1 MDVLSH
7 FSLLLYNSFKIDV
20 KSRWFVEYS
29 SEEDLIELLKE
40 DILKNNR
47 FLHIGGGCNVLF
59 MNDFDG
65 VILHSGIKGIELIRE
80 DENFVYYRVGAGEV
94 WDDFVRFVVE
104 KNISGIENLSAIP
117 GEVGATPIQNI
128 GAYGVEVKD
137 VISEV
142 QAIEIKTGGKR
153 VFSNEE
159 CAFGYRDSIFKQA
172 LKGQYIVTYVVYRLK
187 KLAKYSLQ
195 YGNLSAEVEKYGAIT
210 LENIRKAVVAIRSEK
225 LPDHKTI
232 GNAGSF
238 FMNPIISRS
247 YFEVLQST
255 YPSIPHYSVSETEV
269 KVPAGWLIE
278 ECGWKGKSHG
288 NAAVHNK
295 QALVLIN
302 KGNASGKEIM
312 ELASLIEKS
321 VKEKFDI
328 TIHPEVIV
336 VS

>member
-1 MDVLSH
+1 
-7 FSLLLYNSFKIDV
+7 
-20 KSRWFVEYS
+20 
-29 SEEDLIELLKE
+29 
-40 DILKNNR
+40 
-47 FLHIGGGCNVLF
+47 
-59 MNDFDG
+59 
-65 VILHSGIKGIELIRE
+65 
-80 DENFVYYRVGAGEV
+80 VGAGEE
-94 WDDFVRFVVE
+94 WDDFVRFSVE

-137 VISEV
+137 VIAEV
-142 QAIEIKTGGKR
+142 HTIEIKTAKKR

-159 CAFGYRDSIFKQA
+159 CCFGYRDSIFKQA

-187 KLAKYSLQ
+187 KLAEYSLQ
-195 YGNLSAEVEKYGAIT
+195 YGNLSAEVKKYGSFT

-225 LPDHKTI
+225 LPDHRAI

-247 YFEVLQST
+247 FFEVLQST
-255 YPSIPHYSVSETEV
+255 YPSIPYYFVSETEV

-278 ECGWKGKSHG
+278 QCGWKGKSHG
-288 NAAVHNK
+288 NAAVHDK

-302 KGNASGKEIM
+302 KGNATGKEIM

-321 VKEKFDI
+321 VQEKFGI

-336 VS
+336 VF